1 MPSRR
6 QTLAGAGLAATGL
19 VVGSTVTAER
29 STSATLDWPMAR
41 YDAAGT
47 GYNPEATGPKD
58 DPTVAWS
65 GELESSGG
73 YEIDQPVVVDG
84 TVYAG
89 NDELIALDAATGD
102 VRFSYGSY
110 SGVSRSSPACA
121 STSIYRTKTLVIGS
135 PGGIVGLNA
144 GGGHALFGLR
154 FGEER
159 WLGPGET
166 PNSSF
171 FGASEAPPPI
181 ALDDTVYAAVP
192 GTGDIV
198 ALEADNGSE
207 RWRKRI
213 EYEAAYSTTLT
224 RPAVRDGTVFVTGW
238 PYQVRAFDAETGE
251 ERWDDEH
258 DEQMVRPPTATES
271 GVVVPTRTGVTVY
284 EADGGDV
291 RWTRDL
297 DGNATEGA
305 AAVAE
310 GRVFVTDG
318 TESLYALDLE
328 TGDDEWSVSFSHV
341 ATPVVADG
349 VVYVSRGI
357 ELVAFDAETGEQRFA
372 REAERYFSPPAVGD
386 GVLYVVDGDRVLAL
400 EEGA

>member
-1 MPSRR
+1 
-6 QTLAGAGLAATGL
+6 
-19 VVGSTVTAER
+19 
-29 STSATLDWPMAR
+29 MA
-41 YDAAGT
+41 
-47 GYNPEATGPKD
+47 
-58 DPTVAWS
+58 
-65 GELESSGG
+65 
-73 YEIDQPVVVDG
+73 
-84 TVYAG
+84 
-89 NDELIALDAATGD
+89 
-102 VRFSYGSY
+102 
-110 SGVSRSSPACA
+110 VS
-121 STSIYRTKTLVIGS
+121 
-135 PGGIVGLNA
+135 
-144 GGGHALFGLR
+144 
-154 FGEER
+154 
-159 WLGPGET
+159 GPG
-166 PNSSF
+166 
-171 FGASEAPPPI
+171 
-181 ALDDTVYAAVP
+181 
-192 GTGDIV
+192 
-198 ALEADNGSE
+198 
-207 RWRKRI
+207 
-213 EYEAAYSTTLT
+213 
-224 RPAVRDGTVFVTGW
+224 VRRRD
-238 PYQVRAFDAETGE
+238 GE

-291 RWTRDL
+291 RWTGPRRERDR
-297 DGNATEGA
+297 GC